1 MKTILKLAIAS
12 ALALSLAAC
21 QSAPTKTAA
30 EADMAISAATTA
42 NKAAKKVGYEWRDTG
57 KILKAA
63 AKAKKEGKFDEAVK
77 LANKAQNQA
86 KNAVAQYHAQK
97 NVKPRI

>member
-30 EADMAISAATTA
+30 DADMAIKAATTA
-42 NKAAKKVGYEWRDTG
+42 NKAVKKVNYEWRDTG
-57 KILKAA
+57 KIIKQAEEA
-63 AKAKKEGKFDEAVK
+63 MKKEDYATAVK
-77 LANKAQNQA
+77 LANKAKTQSVLAQQQYQEQ
-86 KNAVAQYHAQK
+86 KNAG
-97 NVKPRI
+97 PLI

>member
-1 MKTILKLAIAS
+1 MKTIIKLAIAS
-12 ALALSLAAC
+12 ALAFSLAAC

-30 EADMAISAATTA
+30 DADMAIKAATTA
-42 NKAAKKVGYEWRDTG
+42 NKAVKKVNNDWRDTG

-77 LANKAQNQA
+77 LATKAENQA
-86 KNAVAQYHAQK
+86 KNAMAQYNAQK
-97 NVKPRI
+97 NVQPRL

>member
-1 MKTILKLAIAS
+1 MKTIIKLAIAS

-30 EADMAISAATTA
+30 DADMAIKAAHTA
-42 NKAAKKVGYEWRDTG
+42 NKAAKKLYVEWRDTG

-63 AKAKKEGKFDEAVK
+63 AKAKKKGDFDDAVK
-77 LANKAQNQA
+77 LAHKAEMQA
-86 KNAVAQYHAQK
+86 KNALAQRAAQK
-97 NVKPRI
+97 NVTPRL

>member
-1 MKTILKLAIAS
+1 MKTIIKLAVAS

-30 EADMAISAATTA
+30 DANMAIKMAKSA
-42 NKAAKKVGYEWRDTG
+42 NGKAKKLYVEWRDTG

-63 AKAKKEGKFDEAVK
+63 AKAKKKGDFDKAVK
-77 LANKAQNQA
+77 LAKKAEMQA
-86 KNAVAQYHAQK
+86 KNAVTQRNAQK
-97 NVKPRI
+97 NIKPRL